1 MQTSCVYVLV
11 LAAAGGGASAQEWNA
26 AASAPA
32 AGATP
37 WPEIVV
43 LGQLDE
49 ARQRIV
55 PSLGATVYTIDAPE
69 IADLT
74 EGDNVPFGK
83 LALRLPGVSQDSEG
97 SGNFH
102 IRDDHGNVQYRIDD
116 VLIPEGITG
125 FSEDFDTRFAQDV
138 ELITG
143 ALPAQYGF
151 RTSGILD
158 IHTKSGATAP
168 GGEVEM
174 YGGSNGEVR
183 PSFEYGGS
191 QGRWNFYFSGSYLRD
206 NLGRGGGGCLLQAGD
221 EPDRRRPVRRGAD
234 PERVQ
239 LRDGA
244 DLRGG
249 VEPEFRAWPGC
260 GLREPG
266 GGGGLGRTGELG
278 PGGALRRGAG

>member
-1 MQTSCVYVLV
+1 
-11 LAAAGGGASAQEWNA
+11 
-26 AASAPA
+26 
-32 AGATP
+32 
-37 WPEIVV
+37 
-43 LGQLDE
+43 LDE

-183 PSFEYGGS
+183 PSFESIFPGVICGTTWGEAGVDAYYKQATNLIDDGQFGAAPILSAFNYATGQICGVELS
-191 QGRWNFYFSGSYLRD
+191 QNFAHGPVAAYA
-206 NLGRGGGGCLLQAGD
+206 NLAVEEGLG
-221 EPDRRRPVRRGAD
+221 
-234 PERVQ
+234 ERVNSAQ
-239 LRDGA
+239 AVLFNA
-244 DLRGG
+244 
-249 VEPEFRAWPGC
+249 
-260 GLREPG
+260 
-266 GGGGLGRTGELG
+266 TQ
-278 PGGALRRGAG
+278 